1 MYIFFILA
9 LRSKE
14 SKKTLERGNRRSA
27 RTVYLN
33 TKASGTPKL
42 HIPHALHGDF
52 FNHEWI
58 GILITDTPI
67 TDNRISRTVCFLPLN
82 TPNTRKPERYFF
94 ERKRRGTRLVVPPLG
109 GLGFSFYFV
118 PFFCTLPL

>member
-1 MYIFFILA
+1 MKNNLNIRFVKVTMICIFFILA
-9 LRSKE
+9 LSRKGA
-14 SKKTLERGNRRSA
+14 KKTLERGNRRSA

-33 TKASGTPKL
+33 TKAPGTPKL

-67 TDNRISRTVCFLPLN
+67 TDNPIILAD
-82 TPNTRKPERYFF
+82 K
-94 ERKRRGTRLVVPPLG
+94 KGGTRLDRG
-109 GLGFSFYFV
+109 RNGFAVIKKS
-118 PFFCTLPL
+118 